1 MSGTEGVT
9 VGALRPADTRI
20 AFPTLAERAQAAALA
35 TARGATTAAGHRL

>member
-9 VGALRPADTRI
+9 VGAVRPADTRI